1 MNVDNLY
8 SLLVVIWVKEVIIKK
23 VKAHVER
30 GLYFFKKIQLL
41 KTYFL
46 QKGARRQNEFV
57 FILNE
62 NWIKA

>member
-8 SLLVVIWVKEVIIKK
+8 SLLVVIWVKEVRIKK

-46 QKGARRQNEFV
+46 QKGARR
-57 FILNE
+57 
-62 NWIKA
+62 